1 MLGKLIMIILI
12 VGGAYWYWDGPY
24 QESRAP
30 RGQEQLQNNA
40 RAMKECIRQEE
51 SMASVG
57 GLGGASIDIGDA
69 EKLCAEQLQLRTE
82 DGQWHSGN

>member
-1 MLGKLIMIILI
+1 MLGKLIIIILI
-12 VGGAYWYWDGPY
+12 GGGAYWYWNGTY

-30 RGQEQLQNNA
+30 RGQEQLQINA
-40 RAMKECIRQEE
+40 KAMKKCVRQEE

-57 GLGGASIDIGDA
+57 GLGGVGFDIGDA
-69 EKLCAEQLQLRTE
+69 EKLCAGKLQLRNE